1 MEYRVPGVLFR
12 RDPRAPEIPLVF
24 DSPHSGTE
32 YPEDFRY
39 ACPLEILRRAEDTW
53 VDELYAS
60 APDHGATLIGAL
72 FPRAYLDVNR
82 DPADIDEALLDAPW
96 PGELRPSEK
105 TRLGQGLVR
114 RLAEPQLPVYDR
126 KLGVEEVQHRIRTY
140 YTPYHETLEAVLDR
154 LHGKFG
160 VVWHV
165 NCHSMPERGN
175 AMSSDPDAARAE
187 FVLGDRDGTTCAPE
201 FTDFVRRVLVG
212 RGYDVKVNDPYKG
225 VEIVRRYGRPA
236 EGRHSLQIE
245 VNRRLYMDEKRIVKN
260 ENFSRLAADIG
271 HLVEALASFA
281 RGRRVEG

>member
-1 MEYRVPGVLFR
+1 MEYRVPGCLFR

-60 APDHGATLIGAL
+60 APDHGATLVGAL

-114 RLAEPQLPVYDR
+114 RLAEPELPVYDR

-140 YTPYHETLEAVLDR
+140 YTPYHEMLEAVLDR